1 MSMAS
6 LAFIGLALGI
16 FGTGFGLGGLHA
28 NRRWRK
34 YIDSRRVH
42 GARTVGWLRE
52 TVDSFEAAGIPEH
65 EPVYLGL
72 SDEEARARYGRRL
85 NFPFSVKP

>member
-1 MSMAS
+1 MIT
-6 LAFIGLALGI
+6 LAVIGVALGLL
-16 FGTGFGLGGLHA
+16 GAGFGLGGLHA

-42 GARTVGWLRE
+42 GSRSVQWIRDTIAHL
-52 TVDSFEAAGIPEH
+52 PEH
-65 EPVYLGL
+65 ETVYLGL

-85 NFPFSVKP
+85 NFPFSVKL